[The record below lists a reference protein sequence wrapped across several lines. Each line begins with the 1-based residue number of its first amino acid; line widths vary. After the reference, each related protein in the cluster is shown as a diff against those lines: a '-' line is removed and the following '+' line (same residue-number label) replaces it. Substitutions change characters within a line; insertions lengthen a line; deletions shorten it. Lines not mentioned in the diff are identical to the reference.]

1 MEFILKQF
9 KQIILTTLFITG
21 VVTGFSQVKHKQSA
35 HKSGTKPVSAQ
46 LRDFYY
52 LAAEANVKFTFPAG
66 FRELEA
72 INDEDFSYDYAME
85 LPGHEFEIW
94 IQVKSQKQ
102 DWATYERYK
111 NDRSKQL
118 ANPDSLYIGWGRAQA
133 TSLTG
138 DQNYLTRNI
147 SHDVLMRYNAT
158 AGKSYLL
165 NLLDL
170 SETKHYKYALLLTLQ
185 KDHIGTILAVCFTNE
200 KNAEFFKNIN
210 RIDRYLKFKP

>member
-9 KQIILTTLFITG
+9 KLIILTTLFITC
-21 VVTGFSQVKHKQSA
+21 VVTGFAQVKHKSTG
-35 HKSGTKPVSAQ
+35 HKPGTRAPSAQ
-46 LRDFYY
+46 LKDFYF

-66 FRELEA
+66 FKEVEV

-94 IQVKSQKQ
+94 VQVKSQKQ

-111 NDRSKQL
+111 DDKSKQL

-133 TSLTG
+133 SSLTG
-138 DQNYLTRNI
+138 SQSYLTRNI
-147 SHDVLMRYNAT
+147 APDVLRRYNAN

-170 SETKHYKYALLLTLQ
+170 PETKHYKYALLITLQ
-185 KDHIGTILAVCFTNE
+185 RDRLGTILAVCFTNE
-200 KNAEFFKNIN
+200 KNAEFFKDIN
-210 RIDRYLKFKP
+210 QISHYLKFKP